1 MNFNEMI
8 TIITEEKVADGC
20 GGYISE
26 ETVVGTLKCRVA
38 PYRVQ
43 IGDIIQIPNPTS
55 SVKFF
60 TNNTLP
66 FDEDT
71 PFLIIYKGKRYKKIV
86 IADYGKVTMIIGE
99 RV

>member
-1 MNFNEMI
+1 MNFNERI
-8 TIITEEKVADGC
+8 TIIVETTVSDGC
-20 GGYISE
+20 GGYITE
-26 ETVVGTLKCRVA
+26 EVVYGDIKCKVA

-60 TNNTLP
+60 LKQLP
-66 FDEDT
+66 FDEDE
-71 PFLIIYKGKRYKKIV
+71 PFIIIYKGKRYKKIV
-86 IADYGKVTMIIGE
+86 IADYSKVAMVIGE